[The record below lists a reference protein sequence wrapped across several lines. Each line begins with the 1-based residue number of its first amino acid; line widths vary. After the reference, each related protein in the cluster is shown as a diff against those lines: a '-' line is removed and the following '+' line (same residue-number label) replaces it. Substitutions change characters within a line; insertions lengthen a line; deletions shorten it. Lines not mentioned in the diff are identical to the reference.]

1 MRAVL
6 FLFFQKVR
14 IVYQLLYVP
23 SSFSVIAND
32 DLPWWI
38 AALIFPMALSKVFSY
53 PCSSL
58 MYGGI
63 L

>member
-32 DLPWWI
+32 DLP
-38 AALIFPMALSKVFSY
+38 
-53 PCSSL
+53 
-58 MYGGI
+58 
-63 L
+63 